1 MSGQRG
7 DFIPGG
13 GQGVCVM
20 AGWWAWLQ
28 RHLDERGWTPSD
40 LARHAK
46 INRSIISRWREG
58 AQPEVPT
65 ARALAAAL
73 GRPLLEVLVAAELL
87 TPEEAGVTGVTV
99 ISVPQMSDDELLAEL
114 AVRLRRRTTP
124 EGDAGLR
131 LAETTVQDV
140 AVEARLPTRAQR
152 PRSR

>member
-1 MSGQRG
+1 VSGQRG
-7 DFIPGG
+7 GFIPGG

-65 ARALAAAL
+65 ARALAVAL
-73 GRPLLEVLVAAELL
+73 GRPLLEVLVAAELI
-87 TPEEAGVTGVTV
+87 TPEEAGVTEVTV
-99 ISVPQMSDDELLAEL
+99 VTVAQMSDGELLAEL
-114 AVRLRRRTTP
+114 A
-124 EGDAGLR
+124 
-131 LAETTVQDV
+131 
-140 AVEARLPTRAQR
+140 ARLQR
-152 PRSR
+152 TLPGQGE

>member
-1 MSGQRG
+1 
-7 DFIPGG
+7 
-13 GQGVCVM
+13 
-20 AGWWAWLQ
+20 
-28 RHLDERGWTPSD
+28 
-40 LARHAK
+40 
-46 INRSIISRWREG
+46 
-58 AQPEVPT
+58 VPT

-73 GRPLLEVLVAAELL
+73 GRPILEVLVAAELL

-114 AVRLRRRTTP
+114 AVRLRRRTAP

-140 AVEARLPTRAQR
+140 AVEARLPTRARR